1 MPTIIIT
8 VRNKAA
14 NTAGGQ
20 YYVCSNSDYTVT
32 FDFDEEWAAYDV
44 KTARFVHNSLHEDVV
59 FSGNV
64 CSFPKINDAEII
76 NVGVYAGDLK
86 TTTPAIVQA
95 RRSILSGSTTPQPP
109 QEDVYSQIM
118 EQLNRIDENIDNS
131 VASALE
137 TAKESGEFDG
147 PQGEKGEK
155 GDPGVDAELP
165 EVLPYSMMPNG
176 YPKMTEGVVVIPET
190 TKNFP
195 TWTWTQMGS
204 GEMEASAVYSVY
216 LDGAVYELT
225 ATDASGDILLDGT
238 DVMVKESGGVISVLS
253 KTGGEH
259 TVKVEKPGGVAEY
272 LAVEFIDPEW
282 IPEKTEELIDQ
293 KIQEVAG
300 NGNAFVVNCV
310 TSGPDGQRTLE
321 SVDKSLAEIE
331 EAVEAGKDVYASV
344 YHDIDGST
352 DTCPLSI
359 VIPDSMA
366 TFTHLGDWYNYKVV
380 VNAYGFFVAEWE
392 AVPQHDR
399 SATAHS
405 DIRRLIAENKLE
417 VPFLYAYMPEGYPA
431 VIKDE
436 GRGEILPTTSISPTA
451 SGTSYR
457 AFLEGVTSPIVDGF
471 VVGRSY
477 TVKLGSTSYT
487 TTATSTTTLG
497 DYSLGSSTFYISAN
511 SAGTIM
517 VRMRA
522 SFTSISVTELPYEGI
537 QAMDAKFLPETVLT
551 EGDLSAAI
559 DTALAEAK
567 ASGEF
572 DGADGAPGYTP
583 VKGTDYYTDADKTE
597 MVNMVIAALP
607 TWTGGSY

>member
-8 VRNKAA
+8 VRNKGAY
-14 NTAGGQ
+14 TAGGQ
-20 YYVCSNSDYTVT
+20 YYVCANSDYTVT
-32 FDFDEEWAAYDV
+32 FDFDEEWADYDV
-44 KTARFVHNSLHEDVV
+44 KTARFVYQAGFMDVV
-59 FSGNV
+59 FSGNI
-64 CSFPKINDAEII
+64 CPFPQINDAEII
-76 NVGVYAGDLK
+76 HVGVYAGDLQ

-95 RRSILSGSTTPQPP
+95 RRSILSGSETPQPP
-109 QEDVYSQIM
+109 QEDVYNRIM
-118 EQLNRIDENIDNS
+118 EELNRIDENIDNS
-131 VASALE
+131 VAAALE

-147 PQGEKGEK
+147 PQGPQGPKGEP
-155 GDPGVDAELP
+155 GEPGVDAELP
-165 EVLPYSMMPNG
+165 EVLPYSMMPGG

-195 TWTWTQMGS
+195 AWTWTQMGS
-204 GEMEASAVYSVY
+204 GEMEAGAVYSVY

-225 ATDASGDILLDGT
+225 ATDSSGDILLDST

-293 KIQEVAG
+293 KIQEAAG
-300 NGNAFVVNCV
+300 NGNAFVVSCV

-344 YHDIDGST
+344 YHDLDGST

-359 VIPDSMA
+359 VIPGSMA

-380 VNAYGFFVAEWE
+380 VNAYGSFVAEWE

-399 SATAHS
+399 STTAHS
-405 DIRRLIAENKLE
+405 DIRNLIAGKL
-417 VPFLYAYMPEGYPA
+417 
-431 VIKDE
+431 D
-436 GRGEILPTTSISPTA
+436 A
-451 SGTSYR
+451 S
-457 AFLEGVTSPIVDGF
+457 
-471 VVGRSY
+471 
-477 TVKLGSTSYT
+477 
-487 TTATSTTTLG
+487 
-497 DYSLGSSTFYISAN
+497 
-511 SAGTIM
+511 
-517 VRMRA
+517 
-522 SFTSISVTELPYEGI
+522 EL
-537 QAMDAKFLPETVLT
+537 DT
-551 EGDLSAAI
+551 AI

-572 DGADGAPGYTP
+572 DGADGAAGANGVSCTHSWSGTTLTVTSASGTSSADLKGEKGDKGETGADGAPGYTP
-583 VKGTDYYTDADKTE
+583 VKGTDYYTAADKTE